1 MMRSLW
7 SAASGMKAQ
16 QTNTDVIANNLANVN
31 TVGFKT
37 SKAEFKTL
45 LSQQVQ
51 QRAARSAIDVN
62 DDEVTVESRPAPAWV
77 GLGTRVSSITA
88 SFTQGSLEASD
99 LSSSFAIEG
108 KGFFQIR
115 GADNEMYYTRSG
127 NFQWSIGT
135 DNRAMLTTQEGYP
148 VLNSTGQEIK
158 LPANM
163 SGESVSYDT
172 NNNQFTYV
180 DENGETQTLAGS
192 RIAMFQFRNPA
203 GLAAASN
210 NRFQETAASGE
221 AMNEATNNN
230 LETSKVHQN
239 YLEMSNVNVADEMV
253 NLIVAQRA
261 YEMNSKAI
269 QASDDM
275 LGQANQLRR

>member
-31 TVGFKT
+31 TTGYKT
-37 SKAEFKTL
+37 NKAEFKTL

-51 QRAARSAIDVN
+51 QRAARSAVDPNQDPI
-62 DDEVTVESRPAPAWV
+62 EVATRPAPAMV
-77 GLGTRVSSITA
+77 GLGTRVSSVT
-88 SFTQGSLEASD
+88 SNFVQGSLEASD
-99 LSSSFAIEG
+99 LSASFAIEG

-115 GADNEMYYTRSG
+115 GADNQMYYTRSG
-127 NFQWSIGT
+127 NFSWSIGT
-135 DNRAMLTTQEGYP
+135 DKRAMLTTPEGYP
-148 VLNSTGQEIK
+148 VLDSTGKEIK
-158 LPANM
+158 LPPNI
-163 SGESVSYDT
+163 SGENASYST
-172 NNNQFTYV
+172 NSNEMGYT
-180 DENGETQTLAGS
+180 DENGEFVNLGQ
-192 RIAMFQFRNPA
+192 RIGIFQFQNPA
-203 GLAAASN
+203 GLQAASN
-210 NRFQETAASGE
+210 NRFQETVASGQ
-221 AMNEATNNN
+221 AMNEANNNN
-230 LETSKVHQN
+230 LEQSKVHQY